1 MDIDDKFLKCVDRWV
16 SPDIDDKINK
26 AIDKFELWINSFD
39 DFETEILMSLLDRF
53 NYHTLS
59 NINNIIK
66 ELSDKSKEKYGVNN
80 DNSIVSVIRKKEG
93 KLGSSSEY
101 VLIHRMVSGLSKK
114 IYYDSL
120 DKIKDEEWNN
130 ITNVIF
136 IDDCSGTGKN
146 FVDFL
151 KRQKKNLLGKCIIF
165 IVIEIM
171 EEAKKRIDDYAK
183 KERLNIQIIPH
194 EEKKKAFTDMEDL
207 EIQKF
212 DELSRKQGVNEEY
225 IRGYKNSESLMA
237 FYNNT
242 PNNTLGVFWFPS
254 NRNSPI
260 FPRELD
266 KEPGWKQMNSSKSA
280 RSKQQYDAKRK

>member
-1 MDIDDKFLKCVDRWV
+1 MDIDDKFLKCVDRWAGT
-16 SPDIDDKINK
+16 DIDDKINK
-26 AIDKFELWINSFD
+26 AMDKFDLWIKSFD
-39 DFETEILMSLLDRF
+39 DLETKILMSLLDRF

-59 NINNIIK
+59 NINDIIK

-80 DNSIVSVIRKKEG
+80 DNSIVSVIRKKG
-93 KLGSSSEY
+93 GRLGSSSEY
-101 VLIHRMVSGLSKK
+101 VLIHRMVSGLNKK

-120 DKIKDEEWNN
+120 DKIKDEEWDN

-136 IDDCSGTGKN
+136 IDDCSGTGKT

-151 KRQKKNLLGKCIIF
+151 KRQKKNLFGKCIIF

-171 EEAKKRIDDYAK
+171 EEAKKRIHDYAK
-183 KERLNIQIIPH
+183 KERLNIQIVSH
-194 EEKKKAFTDMEDL
+194 EEKKKAFTNMETL

-212 DELSRKQGVNEEY
+212 DELSIKQGVSKEY

-254 NRNSPI
+254 DVNNPI
-260 FPRELD
+260 FPRDLD
-266 KEPGWKQMNSSKSA
+266 KEPAWKQMNNSKRT